1 MLCNEGMAGSRRNV
15 IREHEF
21 EEQLAELIPDAPEAD
36 EFTSAAEYVLAD
48 DPTIG
53 VRVYAGPP
61 EIWTLAMQPVRGR
74 AVAMFYTF
82 DAEAVIFLSILP
94 FD

>member
-1 MLCNEGMAGSRRNV
+1 MAESRRSV

-21 EEQLAELIPDAPEAD
+21 EEHLAKLVFDPEAAD
-36 EFTSAAEYVLAD
+36 EFVSAAEFVLAL

-53 VRVYAGPP
+53 ARVYDGPP

-74 AVAMFYTF
+74 AVSMYYTF
-82 DAEAVIFLSILP
+82 DAETVIFLSIVA